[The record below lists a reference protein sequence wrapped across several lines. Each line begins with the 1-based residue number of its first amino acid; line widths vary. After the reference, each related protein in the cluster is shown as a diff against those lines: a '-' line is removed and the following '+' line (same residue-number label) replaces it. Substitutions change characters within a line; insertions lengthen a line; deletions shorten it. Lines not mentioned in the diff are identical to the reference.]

1 MEEKELIRTK
11 AGTTYFAAVNGYVL
25 SSLIRT
31 GRRATHTC
39 SSNSNNNNTT
49 ERILY
54 IDTSFPQYQRT
65 PWIQNSKYI
74 IDCSC
79 WLRLRLIS
87 WPRWSRSIHLLDR
100 ERESFWSLV
109 VGPHVRNSVY
119 MFNAS
124 SRCRQC
130 VTVERGVSGTGI
142 HSPVCPVWW
151 SHSQSVSSGWYILSA
166 YMYISIERSDTHWR
180 IEWSQAHVWITKTSP
195 KNHYLLLDGVTV
207 GSSLNVVVSVVVA
220 KMTRVHFMISHF
232 RPIPSRSFWS
242 HNCIGFCCFCFFVQ
256 IMTLKNSDYL
266 FKLLLIGDS
275 GVGKSCLL
283 LRFADDTYT
292 ESYIST
298 IGVDFVRTDCRW
310 YASSIHTVLVSSD
323 SLSHTHTLSPFVV
336 CTLFAMI
343 RVQWMTC

>member
-1 MEEKELIRTK
+1 MPHTLAATTTSIPNVLFYILIHHSLSTNKHHESRIVSI
-11 AGTTYFAAVNGYVL
+11 YLIVVVVYVWYRDHDGVDP
-25 SSLIRT
+25 SIRW
-31 GRRATHTC
+31 
-39 SSNSNNNNTT
+39 T
-49 ERILY
+49 EI
-54 IDTSFPQYQRT
+54 
-65 PWIQNSKYI
+65 
-74 IDCSC
+74 
-79 WLRLRLIS
+79 
-87 WPRWSRSIHLLDR
+87 

-130 VTVERGVSGTGI
+130 VTVERDVSGTGI

-242 HNCIGFCCFCFFVQ
+242 HNYIVFCCCCFCFFVQ
-256 IMTLKNSDYL
+256 IMT
-266 FKLLLIGDS
+266 FKKQRLSIQIVIDRR
-275 GVGKSCLL
+275 
-283 LRFADDTYT
+283 LR
-292 ESYIST
+292 
-298 IGVDFVRTDCRW
+298 CW
-310 YASSIHTVLVSSD
+310 
-323 SLSHTHTLSPFVV
+323 
-336 CTLFAMI
+336 
-343 RVQWMTC
+343 